1 MFQPMFVV
9 TMEAIRSKMSTAT
22 FFSRQGAQ
30 HNAFGTIQ
38 HKVEFQRTYEA
49 RIEHLSLIMNS
60 HAIPPLPEIG
70 DRPLSKGH
78 PLLIAKHAQA
88 PPSWRCPSRAGSG
101 QWYRR
106 YRAGRRSF

>member
-88 PPSWRCPSRAGSG
+88 LRHGAAHLVPDTGDGIAGIG
-101 QWYRR
+101 PGED
-106 YRAGRRSF
+106 AF